1 MSLPVRFNLRVYGLL
16 INRKRE
22 LLIVHESI
30 NDFHFTKFP
39 GGGMELGEG
48 TIDCLKRE
56 FREELQLNIEVGE
69 HFYTTD
75 FYQPSAFKVNDQLVS
90 IYYFVQAEKEYDSFA
105 DHTEVSENKVETMKF
120 EWVPLDSLSKDM
132 FTFPIDKI
140 VCDQLLNEKDKKTS
154 FESLD

>member
-1 MSLPVRFNLRVYGLL
+1 MSLPVRFNIRVYGLL

-56 FREELQLNIEVGE
+56 FREELQLNIEVGK

-90 IYYFVQAEKEYDSFA
+90 IYYFVHAEKEHHFFA
-105 DHTEVSENKVETMKF
+105 NHTEESESKVATMKF

-132 FTFPIDKI
+132 LTFPIDKI
-140 VCDQLLNEKDKKTS
+140 VCDQLLKSVN
-154 FESLD
+154 